1 MEKPIIS
8 AEELMKFFEK
18 TAGVRFIDADSIKP
32 ALEVLTEKKKEQ
44 KSDYDIWLEQ
54 QDEDI
59 KSEQEMGSI

>member
-18 TAGVRFIDADSIKP
+18 TAGVRFIDVDSGKSAIEII
-32 ALEVLTEKKKEQ
+32 AKKKEEQ

>member
-18 TAGVRFIDADSIKP
+18 TAGARFIDVNSGKP
-32 ALEVLTEKKKEQ
+32 ALEVLAEKKKEQ

-54 QDEDI
+54 QDEDVRA
-59 KSEQEMGSI
+59 EHEMGAL

>member
-8 AEELMKFFEK
+8 AEELIKFFEK
-18 TAGVRFIDADSIKP
+18 TAGVQFVDVDTGKP
-32 ALEVLTEKKKEQ
+32 ALETIRKNLTEN

-54 QDEDI
+54 QDENV

>member
-18 TAGVRFIDADSIKP
+18 TAGVRFVDVASGKP
-32 ALEVLTEKKKEQ
+32 ALEVIAEKKKEQ

-54 QDEDI
+54 QDEDVCAEH
-59 KSEQEMGSI
+59 KMGAL